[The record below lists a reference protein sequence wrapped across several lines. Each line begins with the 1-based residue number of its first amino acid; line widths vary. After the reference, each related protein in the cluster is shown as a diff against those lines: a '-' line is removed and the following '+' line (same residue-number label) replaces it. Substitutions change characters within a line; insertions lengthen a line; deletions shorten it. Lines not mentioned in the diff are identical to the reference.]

1 MCVEELQKAR
11 TNVKKQSTRS
21 ASFKAW
27 DKYKTD
33 KWDPLAAAGQ
43 KNVGEMSSDAMS
55 SFEMGAEGVREFVEK
70 NTMSLRPS
78 STDDDS
84 TISDTVSYNYSK
96 SSSEKS
102 SKTDKKGKKESKE
115 GTSGSKRQFYAS
127 KSTA

>member
-43 KNVGEMSSDAMS
+43 KNVGEMSSDMWKSADMA
-55 SFEMGAEGVREFVEK
+55 AEGTMDWYEK

-78 STDDDS
+78 STDDD
-84 TISDTVSYNYSK
+84 TEVSDTTSANYSK
-96 SSSEKS
+96 STSSQS
-102 SKTDKKGKKESKE
+102 SKTDKKGKTESKG
-115 GTSGSKRQFYAS
+115 GTGGSKRQFYAN
-127 KSTA
+127 